1 MMMSSVAW
9 VKFGLHNGAIR
20 RLHIGGGFR
29 DYRSEQERV
38 QIGAAL
44 EIWNRDKKITN
55 RGWDFKSGQ
64 RDFKSGKRL
73 QIGTRGISNRGRDYK
88 LLQNKLKRIFQ
99 NMSERLQFLWIEQ
112 PKGQTRWNKWETGLN
127 QTTSQ
132 LCTLYGTWLLLL

>member
-1 MMMSSVAW
+1 MSSVAW

-73 QIGTRGISNRGRDYK
+73 QI
-88 LLQNKLKRIFQ
+88 
-99 NMSERLQFLWIEQ
+99 E
-112 PKGQTRWNKWETGLN
+112 TRWDFKSGQGLQIVAE
-127 QTTSQ
+127 QT
-132 LCTLYGTWLLLL
+132 